1 MDYLF
6 CLTCSTS
13 HLQYDCERV
22 NVLLLN
28 YQYDTLTN
36 WIQLVRFFQQVP
48 AGVMDLFGHNPLE
61 KYRKALL
68 KPLPILGFSCVFS

>member
-1 MDYLF
+1 M
-6 CLTCSTS
+6 TAN
-13 HLQYDCERV
+13 V